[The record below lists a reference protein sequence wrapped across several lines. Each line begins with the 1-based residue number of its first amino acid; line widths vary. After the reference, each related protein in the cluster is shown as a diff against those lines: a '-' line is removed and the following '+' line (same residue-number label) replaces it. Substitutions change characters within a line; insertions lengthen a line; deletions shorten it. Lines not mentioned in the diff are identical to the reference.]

1 MGPSTAGGVRLQL
14 MASTLDNRGQDS
26 LPQLNRADQL
36 AALGIPMV
44 PSKPQS
50 GERMMVKR
58 GIIFGPM
65 LMLGFGF
72 LMGLNLSAEALS
84 AEEPVTISKSEE
96 YFPDTV
102 GSRWTYRGQINE
114 GPLQTVELKFFTN
127 VSTVTG
133 SKTMNGVAVT
143 VFHDTNP
150 GNHGPSD
157 SYYRRDAVGIVY
169 YGSEPGTPLEKH
181 ITPYQIFRFPL
192 RIPSSFQ
199 QFDRIG
205 VDFGSDMDRDRT
217 DEKVDTQGWSNVIG
231 RETITVPAGTF
242 QDAIKVEA
250 RMNMKIHL
258 SGSRR
263 TVSGVDVMTAWFAKN
278 VGLVKYTERQELS
291 AIKEDRGVV
300 TEITE
305 ELEEYDVKP
314 AKASLSRFES
324 PAKGVLADHSG
335 DHELGQVVF
344 PARFRP
350 DP

>member
-1 MGPSTAGGVRLQL
+1 MRL
-14 MASTLDNRGQDS
+14 
-26 LPQLNRADQL
+26 
-36 AALGIPMV
+36 V
-44 PSKPQS
+44 
-50 GERMMVKR
+50 
-58 GIIFGPM
+58 
-65 LMLGFGF
+65 
-72 LMGLNLSAEALS
+72 LSAGVCLLLS
-84 AEEPVTISKSEE
+84 LSVWSGLCGAEEPFTIAKSEE
-96 YFPDTV
+96 YFPDTI

-114 GPLQTVELKFFTN
+114 GPLQTIELKFFSN
-127 VSTVTG
+127 VSTVSGAQTI
-133 SKTMNGVAVT
+133 KGVAVT

-192 RIPSSFQ
+192 KVPSSFQ
-199 QFDRIG
+199 QFDRAG
-205 VDFGSDMDRDRT
+205 VDFGSDMDRDGT
-217 DEKVDTQGWSNVIG
+217 DERVDTQGWSKVIG

-263 TVSGVDVMTAWFAKN
+263 TVSGIDVMTAWFAKG
-278 VGLVKYTERQELS
+278 VGLVKYSERQELS
-291 AIKEDRGVV
+291 AVKEDRGVV

-305 ELEEYDVKP
+305 ELEEYDIKA

-324 PAKGVLADHSG
+324 PAKGVLADDSR
-335 DHELGQVVF
+335 DHELSQIVF
-344 PARFRP
+344 PARLRTYP
-350 DP
+350 

>member
-1 MGPSTAGGVRLQL
+1 MRLVLNVGVCLL
-14 MASTLDNRGQDS
+14 LS
-26 LPQLNRADQL
+26 LS
-36 AALGIPMV
+36 V
-44 PSKPQS
+44 WS
-50 GERMMVKR
+50 GFC
-58 GIIFGPM
+58 G
-65 LMLGFGF
+65 
-72 LMGLNLSAEALS
+72 
-84 AEEPVTISKSEE
+84 AEEPFTIAKSEE

-114 GPLQTVELKFFTN
+114 GPLQTIELKFFSN
-127 VSTVTG
+127 VSTVSGAQTI
-133 SKTMNGVAVT
+133 KGVAVT

-192 RIPSSFQ
+192 KVPSSFQ
-199 QFDRIG
+199 QFDRAG
-205 VDFGSDMDRDRT
+205 VDFGSDMDRDGT
-217 DEKVDTQGWSNVIG
+217 DERVDTQGWSKVIG

-242 QDAIKVEA
+242 QDTIKVEA

-258 SGSRR
+258 SGNRR
-263 TVSGVDVMTAWFAKN
+263 TVSGIDVMTAWFAKG
-278 VGLVKYTERQELS
+278 VGLVKYSERQELS
-291 AIKEDRGVV
+291 AVKEDRGVV

-305 ELEEYDVKP
+305 ELEEYDIKA

-324 PAKGVLADHSG
+324 PAKGVLAADSCE
-335 DHELGQVVF
+335 HELSQIVF
-344 PARFRP
+344 PARLRA

>member
-1 MGPSTAGGVRLQL
+1 MMALKHHDRSLVLTVVVCLLLGLQPG
-14 MASTLDNRGQDS
+14 AVV
-26 LPQLNRADQL
+26 
-36 AALGIPMV
+36 LG
-44 PSKPQS
+44 
-50 GERMMVKR
+50 
-58 GIIFGPM
+58 
-65 LMLGFGF
+65 
-72 LMGLNLSAEALS
+72 

-114 GPLQTVELKFFTN
+114 GPLQSIELKFFTN

-133 SKTMNGVAVT
+133 TKTMNGVTVT

-157 SYYRRDAVGIVY
+157 SFYRRDAVGIVY
-169 YGSEPGTPLEKH
+169 YGSEPGTPLEKQ

-192 RIPSSFQ
+192 KIPSSFQ
-199 QFDRIG
+199 QFDRMGI
-205 VDFGSDMDRDRT
+205 DFGSDMDRDQT
-217 DEKVDTQGWSNVIG
+217 DEKVDTQGWSKVIG

-242 QDAIKVEA
+242 QDAVKVEA

-263 TVSGVDVMTAWFAKN
+263 TVSGIDVMTAWFAKG
-278 VGLVKYTERQELS
+278 VGLVKYAERQELS

-305 ELEEYDVKP
+305 ELEEYDIKAAKP
-314 AKASLSRFES
+314 SLSRFES
-324 PAKGVLADHSG
+324 PAKGVLTDDFSV
-335 DHELGQVVF
+335 HELGQVVF
-344 PARFRP
+344 PTRLRTYP
-350 DP
+350 

>member
-1 MGPSTAGGVRLQL
+1 MRRMIVTGGVCVLL
-14 MASTLDNRGQDS
+14 G
-26 LPQLNRADQL
+26 LPLWSVV
-36 AALGIPMV
+36 G
-44 PSKPQS
+44 
-50 GERMMVKR
+50 G
-58 GIIFGPM
+58 
-65 LMLGFGF
+65 
-72 LMGLNLSAEALS
+72 

-114 GPLQTVELKFFTN
+114 GPLQSIDLKFFAN

-133 SKTMNGVAVT
+133 TKRMNGVTVT

-157 SYYRRDAVGIVY
+157 SFYRRDAVGIVY
-169 YGSEPGTPLEKH
+169 YGSEPGTPLEKQ

-192 RIPSSFQ
+192 RIPSTFQ
-199 QFDRIG
+199 QFDRSG
-205 VDFGSDMDRDRT
+205 VDFGSDMDRDQI
-217 DEKVDTQGWSNVIG
+217 DEKVDAQGWSKVIG

-258 SGSRR
+258 SESRR
-263 TVSGVDVMTAWFAKN
+263 TVSGIDVMTAWFAKG
-278 VGLVKYTERQELS
+278 VGLVKYAERQELS

-300 TEITE
+300 TEIIE
-305 ELEEYDVKP
+305 ELEEYDIKA

-324 PAKGVLADHSG
+324 PPKGVLTHDFG
-335 DHELGQVVF
+335 GHELSQIVF
-344 PARFRP
+344 PARLRSYP
-350 DP
+350 